1 MLTCNGAYFY
11 NNAKSKYRGLYFP
24 NEESLFKT
32 IDFINIQ
39 EITSI
44 NYNGDHIEVVSK
56 RGIIRFRFSKNV
68 LFMDCDYKGELLFTL
83 DVRDI
88 YDFEDKG
95 RIYNITEGKNVCV
108 EYKKFS
114 DNQLENISFSK
125 YLLIKTTSKA
135 ERIEKWREEFYEED
149 EARNSNPAR
158 LYVYD
163 AFKIKCNGTDRIKIA
178 FGDNINETEKRLD
191 TDYEQME
198 VKTFSQK
205 KLQDE
210 DAIAYHFAAKS
221 VYDLDVENKGLYA
234 GLPWFFQVWTRDE
247 AISLKALIDLK
258 DYDFC
263 RLRLMEMIKHIG
275 MDGKIP
281 NRFPNST
288 LATADG
294 TGWVFFRLHEL
305 MIKAEETKMM
315 EQFFSK
321 KNVEF
326 IREQVRTSI
335 ERHKPENL
343 LIRNNAL
350 ETWMDTSYENDT
362 REGFRIEI
370 QALWLATLRFS
381 NYLDRISGR
390 KEAYSDTEKGTR
402 KKVREMFYSSGKLKD
417 GSSDETIRPNVFL
430 AHYVYPQLLE
440 KEEWEN
446 VFDNALDKLWLE
458 WGGLAS
464 IDKKSKL
471 FCPEYTGENNK
482 SYHRGDSWFFMN
494 NIAAICLNSID
505 RKKYEDKI
513 EKIKAAS
520 KRDILWKGILGR
532 SSEISSAKEQRAEG
546 SLFQLWSCATYIELQ
561 NV

>member
-1 MLTCNGAYFY
+1 MI
-11 NNAKSKYRGLYFP
+11 SKKGVI
-24 NEESLFKT
+24 K
-32 IDFINIQ
+32 
-39 EITSI
+39 
-44 NYNGDHIEVVSK
+44 
-56 RGIIRFRFSKNV
+56 FRFFKNV

-88 YDFEDKG
+88 YDFDEKG
-95 RIYNITEGKNVCV
+95 RIYNITKDRNTCI
-108 EYKKFS
+108 EYRKFS
-114 DNQLENISFSK
+114 DNQLENVSFSK
-125 YLLIKTTSKA
+125 FLLIRTKSDVEKV
-135 ERIEKWREEFYEED
+135 EKWREEFYEED
-149 EARNSNPAR
+149 EARNSNPSK
-158 LYVYD
+158 LFVYD
-163 AFKIKCNGTDRIKIA
+163 AIKIRCNGKDNIKIA
-178 FGDNINETEKRLD
+178 FGDDKKETEKLLD
-191 TDYEQME
+191 IDYEQID
-198 VKTFSQK
+198 VKTFSKK
-205 KLQDE
+205 KLQGD
-210 DAIAYHFAAKS
+210 DAIAYYFAAKS
-221 VYDLDVENKGLYA
+221 IYDLNVENKGLYA

-247 AISLKALIDLK
+247 AISLKALIDLE

-275 MDGKIP
+275 TDGKIP

-294 TGWVFFRLHEL
+294 TGWVFLRLHEL
-305 MIKAEETKMM
+305 MVKTEETKMM

-390 KEAYSDTEKGTR
+390 KEAYSDTEKSTR
-402 KKVREMFYSSGKLKD
+402 KKIREIFYNSGKLKD
-417 GSSDETIRPNVFL
+417 GSSDETIRPNIFL
-430 AHYVYPQLLE
+430 AHYICPDLLE

-446 VFDNALDKLWLE
+446 VFDNAIDKLWLE
-458 WGGLAS
+458 WGGLAT
-464 IDKKSKL
+464 IDKKSCL

-482 SYHRGDSWFFMN
+482 SYHRGDSWFFIN
-494 NIAAICLNSID
+494 NIAAICLNSVN
-505 RKKYEDKI
+505 KQKYAKKI
-513 EKIKAAS
+513 EMIRAAS
-520 KRDILWKGILGR
+520 KKDILWKGILGR
-532 SSEISSAKEQRAEG
+532 ASEVSSAKEQRAEG